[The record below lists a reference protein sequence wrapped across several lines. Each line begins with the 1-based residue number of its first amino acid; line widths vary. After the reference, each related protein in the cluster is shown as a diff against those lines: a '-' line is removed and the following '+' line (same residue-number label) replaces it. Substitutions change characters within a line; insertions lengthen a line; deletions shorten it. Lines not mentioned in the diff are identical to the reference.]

1 MLVKVNSEMIS
12 KCTSCLGR
20 RDGPA
25 DGDADNFE
33 REPGMQIVVGPV
45 LARKGGYAF
54 DCWTPEEG
62 FSRGYAYSRIED
74 AHYARNV
81 EIRSHKKG
89 YLDRMSA
96 CNTVDDFVR
105 LTI

>member
-1 MLVKVNSEMIS
+1 MHLATVGSATDRLMAVRTIWKGKV
-12 KCTSCLGR
+12 
-20 RDGPA
+20 
-25 DGDADNFE
+25 
-33 REPGMQIVVGPV
+33 MQIVVGPV

-54 DCWTPEEG
+54 DCWTSEEG

-81 EIRSHKKG
+81 EVRSRKKG
-89 YLDRMSA
+89 YLDRTIA
-96 CNTVDDFVR
+96 CNTVDDFLR

>member
-1 MLVKVNSEMIS
+1 MHLATVGSATDRLMAVRTILKGKV
-12 KCTSCLGR
+12 
-20 RDGPA
+20 
-25 DGDADNFE
+25 
-33 REPGMQIVVGPV
+33 MQIVVGPV

-54 DCWTPEEG
+54 DCWTSEEG

-81 EIRSHKKG
+81 EVRSRKKG
-89 YLDRMSA
+89 YLDRTIA
-96 CNTVDDFVR
+96 CNTVDDFLR